1 MVNKK
6 GAIVQSEKYVPPA
19 QRLQQLLEKS
29 EPESNLKLARLNK
42 QLNGLF
48 NRLSTANIHSI
59 SNQIIQM
66 FYSNQ
71 FTRHELIE
79 TIHSLLTN
87 SLIIPNNISPIRL
100 IVEHAA
106 LTVILSANIG
116 IELGANI
123 LQKFC
128 MKINENLSI
137 DEFVNVDNKAL
148 DNLILL
154 ICNFYNF
161 KLISSNL
168 ILDLLDQKLVEMIV
182 YDEKSSHDQLEK
194 LIDLILL
201 IFRCVGF
208 SLRKDSPIVLKDLI
222 IKLHSKINNIKAKID
237 SSESSQ

>member
-1 MVNKK
+1 M
-6 GAIVQSEKYVPPA
+6 I
-19 QRLQQLLEKS
+19 
-29 EPESNLKLARLNK
+29 RLNK

-79 TIHSLLTN
+79 TIFSLLTN

-116 IELGANI
+116 IELGATI

-128 MKINENLSI
+128 MKINENLSEEKLLNI
-137 DEFVNVDNKAL
+137 ENKSL

-168 ILDLLDQKLVEMIV
+168 ILNLLDDRLVEMV
-182 YDEKSSHDQLEK
+182 AYTDASDESQLEK

-201 IFRCVGF
+201 VFRCVGF
-208 SLRKDSPIVLKDLI
+208 SLRKDNPIVLKDLI
-222 IKLHSKINNIKAKID
+222 VKLHLKINNIKAKLN
-237 SSESSQ
+237 SNEK

>member
-1 MVNKK
+1 
-6 GAIVQSEKYVPPA
+6 
-19 QRLQQLLEKS
+19 
-29 EPESNLKLARLNK
+29 
-42 QLNGLF
+42 
-48 NRLSTANIHSI
+48 
-59 SNQIIQM
+59 M

-79 TIHSLLTN
+79 TIFSLLTN

-116 IELGANI
+116 IELGATI

-128 MKINENLSI
+128 MKINENLSEEKLLNI
-137 DEFVNVDNKAL
+137 ENKSL

-168 ILDLLDQKLVEMIV
+168 ILNLLDDRLVEMV
-182 YDEKSSHDQLEK
+182 AYTDASDESQLEK

-201 IFRCVGF
+201 VFRCVGF
-208 SLRKDSPIVLKDLI
+208 SLRKDNPIVLKDLI
-222 IKLHSKINNIKAKID
+222 VKLHLKINNIKAKLN
-237 SSESSQ
+237 SNEK